1 MLRLD
6 VLRGIES
13 GRIEAVY
20 RRWAQPRVK
29 PGATMRTAVGVV
41 EIVLVEA
48 VDPRSLTAADAGVAG
63 FDTVADLVSAA
74 GNRGETLY
82 RIRLRHVGPDP
93 RVALRE
99 AVPDDAER
107 AQISRRLERLDSA
120 SSHGPWTWQT
130 LRLIADNPGVRAED
144 LARSVGREKTPFKLD
159 VRKLK
164 EMGLTE
170 SLETG
175 YRISPR
181 GRAAIKNAPRASLPD
196 PEP

>member
-1 MLRLD
+1 
-6 VLRGIES
+6 
-13 GRIEAVY
+13 
-20 RRWAQPRVK
+20 
-29 PGATMRTAVGVV
+29 MRTAVGVV

-107 AQISRRLERLDSA
+107 AEISRRLERLDSA

-144 LARSVGREKTPFKLD
+144 LARSVGRERTPFKLD

-181 GRAAIKNAPRASLPD
+181 GRAVIKNAPRASLPD

>member
-1 MLRLD
+1 LLRLD

-13 GRIEAVY
+13 GRIGAVY
-20 RRWAQPRVK
+20 RKWAQPRVK
-29 PGATMRTAVGVV
+29 PGSTMRTAVGVV
-41 EIVLVEA
+41 EIASVEA
-48 VDPRSLTAADAGVAG
+48 VEPCSLTAADAADAG
-63 FDTVADLVSAA
+63 FDTIAALVASA
-74 GNRGETLY
+74 GDRGETLY
-82 RIRLRHVGPDP
+82 RIRLRHAGPDP

-99 AVPDDAER
+99 TIPDMPELAEIR
-107 AQISRRLERLDSA
+107 RRLERLDSS

-144 LARSVGREKTPFKLD
+144 LARSVGREKMPFKLD

-181 GRAAIKNAPRASLPD
+181 GRAVIKNAPRASLPD
-196 PEP
+196 PEL

>member
-1 MLRLD
+1 MLLRLD

-20 RRWAQPRVK
+20 RKWAQPRVK
-29 PGATMRTAVGVV
+29 PGSTMRTAVGLL
-41 EIVLVEA
+41 EIVAVESVEA
-48 VDPRSLTAADAGVAG
+48 GSLTESDAAAAG
-63 FDTVADLVSAA
+63 FDTVAALVASA
-74 GNRGETLY
+74 GDRGEDLY

-93 RVALRE
+93 RVALRGTI
-99 AVPDDAER
+99 PDEHELAE
-107 AQISRRLERLDSA
+107 IGRRLERLDSA

-130 LRLIADNPGVRAED
+130 LSLIADYPGVRAED
-144 LARSVGREKTPFKLD
+144 LARSVGREKAPFKLD
-159 VRKLK
+159 VGKLK

-181 GRAAIKNAPRASLPD
+181 GRAAIKNAPRAS
-196 PEP
+196 

>member
-1 MLRLD
+1 
-6 VLRGIES
+6 
-13 GRIEAVY
+13 
-20 RRWAQPRVK
+20 
-29 PGATMRTAVGVV
+29 MRTAVGVV
-41 EIVLVEA
+41 EVLSVEA
-48 VDPRSLTAADAGVAG
+48 VETDSLTAADVAVAG
-63 FDTVADLVSAA
+63 FGTVAELDSAA

-93 RVALRE
+93 RMALRE
-99 AVPDDAER
+99 SLPDEREQAEIR
-107 AQISRRLERLDSA
+107 RRLERLDSA
-120 SSHGPWTWQT
+120 SSHGPWTWRT

-144 LARSVGREKTPFKLD
+144 LAHSVGREKAPFKLD

-181 GRAAIKNAPRASLPD
+181 GWAAIKNAP
-196 PEP
+196 

>member
-1 MLRLD
+1 
-6 VLRGIES
+6 
-13 GRIEAVY
+13 
-20 RRWAQPRVK
+20 
-29 PGATMRTAVGVV
+29 MRTAVGVV
-41 EIVLVEA
+41 EIVSVE
-48 VDPRSLTAADAGVAG
+48 VVEPHSLTEPDAAAAG
-63 FDTVADLVSAA
+63 FETVAALVASA
-74 GNRGETLY
+74 GDRGETLY

-99 AVPDDAER
+99 AIPDECEHAE
-107 AQISRRLERLDSA
+107 IGRRLERLDA
-120 SSHGPWTWQT
+120 VSSHGPWTWQT

-144 LARSVGREKTPFKLD
+144 LARLVGRDKMPFKLD

-181 GRAAIKNAPRASLPD
+181 GRAVIKNAPRASLPD
-196 PEP
+196 PGL

>member
-1 MLRLD
+1 RVLLKLD

-29 PGATMRTAVGVV
+29 PGSTMRTAVGVV
-41 EIVLVEA
+41 EVLSVEA
-48 VDPRSLTAADAGVAG
+48 VETGSLTAADVAVAG
-63 FDTVADLVSAA
+63 FGTVAELDSAA

-82 RIRLRHVGPDP
+82 RIPLRHVGPDP
-93 RVALRE
+93 RMALRE
-99 AVPDDAER
+99 SLPDEREQAEIR
-107 AQISRRLERLDSA
+107 RRLERLDSA
-120 SSHGPWTWQT
+120 SSHGPWTWRT

-144 LARSVGREKTPFKLD
+144 LAHSVGREKAPFKLD

-181 GRAAIKNAPRASLPD
+181 GWAAIKNAP
-196 PEP
+196 